1 MMLCYC
7 FVSHLQYPSCAPLL
21 FPLRELGGGV
31 FLVMVDDEEGMVGD
45 EVEVVVMSSCSCIV
59 ELLLSS
65 HMVFNVVPIPPSHSV
80 LECTVISH

>member
-31 FLVMVDDEEGMVGD
+31 LLGMVDDEMRMVGD
-45 EVEVVVMSSCSCIV
+45 EVEWWVMMS
-59 ELLLSS
+59 
-65 HMVFNVVPIPPSHSV
+65 
-80 LECTVISH
+80 